1 MKSRLVFPLLAG
13 LVVGGLVFAISMKLA
28 EEYLIDIYIQYP
40 EMQSLTMGVLG
51 AVAILVFL
59 LAYSLFQPDSAQ
71 TNEPDKYSKLVS
83 WIAIIGILVI
93 SLVLGRI
100 SINTIAKNS
109 TASWETVEV
118 TPAPYVSSDFV
129 KLFGSES
136 MLGCENCDH
145 ISVGV
150 ITIKGDRQRTLDM
163 HPRSQASFEV
173 LVPAGA
179 RLAFSIALAP
189 AVWQIGMGDGV
200 QFSVN
205 VDAGSGVKNIFR
217 VYIDPKNLAGD
228 RDWLDYEVDLAEW
241 VGEKIILIFA
251 TSPGPNND
259 DRYDWASWG
268 EPRIEP
274 AVVYNFLDNLSNAQ
288 IELINPEFGQANKSA
303 LTINNKLRNILYQH
317 PSSRVTYTLSLPP
330 SAILQFGLGMSE
342 EVWSPE
348 KGDGVEYNIYVRN
361 LYTPD
366 ILYQVFQKTVDSKN
380 NPDDRQWLDEE
391 IDLSKFGGQSVE
403 IIFEALPGP
412 ANNYDF
418 DWGGWS
424 DPVLLAASAP
434 TMGRVGESQP

>member
-1 MKSRLVFPLLAG
+1 MKSRLVIRLLAG
-13 LVVGGLVFAISMKLA
+13 LVVGGLVYAISLNLA
-28 EEYLIDIYIQYP
+28 EEYLINIYIRYP

-59 LAYSLFQPDSAQ
+59 LAYSLLQPNSAQ
-71 TNEPDKYSKLVS
+71 TNEPDKYSNLVNWS
-83 WIAIIGILVI
+83 AIIGILVI
-93 SLVLGRI
+93 SLVLGRL
-100 SINTIAKNS
+100 SINTIARNS

-118 TPAPYVSSDFV
+118 TPAPYVSNDFV
-129 KLFGSES
+129 KLFGSDS

-145 ISVGV
+145 ISIGV

-163 HPRSQASFEV
+163 HPQSQASFEV

-205 VDAGSGVKNIFR
+205 VDDGSGVKNIFMA
-217 VYIDPKNLAGD
+217 YIDPKNLVRD

-241 VGEKIILIFA
+241 VGQKITLILA

-274 AVVYNFLDNLSNAQ
+274 AVVYNFLDNLPNARTD
-288 IELINPEFGQANKSA
+288 LINPEFGQANISA
-303 LTINNKLRNILYQH
+303 LMINNELRDILYQH
-317 PSSRVTYTLSLPP
+317 PSSRVTYTLSLPT

-342 EVWSPE
+342 EVWSPD
-348 KGDGVEYNIYVRN
+348 KGDGVEYNIYVRD
-361 LYTPD
+361 LSTPD
-366 ILYQVFQKTVDSKN
+366 TLYLVFQKTVDPKN
-380 NPDDRQWLDEE
+380 NPDDRRWLDEE
-391 IDLSKFGGQSVE
+391 VDLSKFSGQTVE

-424 DPVLLAASAP
+424 KPVLLAASPSATGP
-434 TMGRVGESQP
+434 AGASQP